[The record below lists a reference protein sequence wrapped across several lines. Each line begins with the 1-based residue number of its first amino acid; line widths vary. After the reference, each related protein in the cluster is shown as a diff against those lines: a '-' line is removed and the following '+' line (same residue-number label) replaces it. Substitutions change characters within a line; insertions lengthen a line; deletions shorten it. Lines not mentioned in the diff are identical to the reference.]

1 MKTLVF
7 HIIIILLT
15 IHIGQAQSEYSSTDL
30 QSFVVIYMDSKSEK
44 SIPRLEQQL
53 TVIMDT
59 YDISHT
65 RYRDLIHTIGHDKNI
80 VTTIK
85 EQAFLE
91 EIQAYNA
98 KIKKDHNNVLTKLC
112 DEQSLSLSTYM
123 GIRKQYKTNIEFQR
137 ALKPYFDTYLNIK
150 K

>member
-15 IHIGQAQSEYSSTDL
+15 IHIRQAQSEYSSTDL

-112 DEQSLSLSTYM
+112 KEQSLSLSTYM

>member
-112 DEQSLSLSTYM
+112 KEQSLSLSTYM